1 MVPASKH
8 QPLHTGF
15 TLVELMIVVVIISV
29 LAAIAVP
36 TFLSQ
41 MEKAAQLEESDAPS
55 QPIRQEP
62 PSAEAVMGPSGELGL
77 PPVIESSEVQLDL
90 YSTHVLDRFGVY
102 TRYDAEFGGTFV
114 VRNTD
119 PVVDTI
125 TIRFPFPPGINEA
138 RNVSLRFR
146 DEPGQLEEPLGVT
159 YGLRGIEW
167 RGHVAP
173 GNAVTAVVSYTAQG
187 RDALVYDVAGRG
199 RSGTVRVD
207 LQLHEA
213 PRVVIPPGS
222 LQPAERDGPSLH
234 WRFDALI
241 TNKSIVVELPAG
253 ASPLGRVI
261 LLLQLA
267 GLAVLLFGAGFWY
280 LSEGLHP
287 GRLDDFRWGHFL
299 LLALNYSLFF
309 GIVSVIGYRG
319 SESFALGAATVVSLP
334 LLMLHVTRI
343 TDQTFALTRVLPLVL
358 FTLATV
364 VLGVFLDR
372 QRPLVFLSAAVLVIA
387 FLTITFRRWAA
398 VRKAHAD
405 EKKVHHQRDIE
416 RAKLEE
422 ATAKLSELVQQQE
435 LGQFNAQRALDD
447 TPAGFD
453 AERADVSKNF
463 GLLEQALANA
473 RDVAKLE
480 SAPAKSSAA
489 DQVAWYRDRRASIKK
504 STRLI
509 EARKK
514 ALGRAVDS
522 LEKAAQQAIGRLR
535 KLLSELEGSLGDSA
549 ALSVEARGLLDED
562 CEHVERERADVE
574 DRLRRLS
581 ESRRG
586 AEGVREQEMHATT
599 DGDVRS
605 RAIVADRYGREVATH
620 VSLLRESLDRLRQAI
635 RQAHERERLE
645 EDGTVAAHCLACGAN
660 LASESRYCANCGTA
674 RPLDIQCS
682 VCGHTA
688 SLPQHLL
695 YNEWTERRLFC
706 AACGAVMAGEERDGE
721 GASGEL
727 GE

>member
-1 MVPASKH
+1 MDPASKH
-8 QPLHTGF
+8 QPLRTGF
-15 TLVELMIVVVIISV
+15 TLVELMIVVVIISI

-41 MEKAAQLEESDAPS
+41 MEKAAQLEEAAAPS
-55 QPIRQEP
+55 QPIRQES

-114 VRNTD
+114 VRNPD

-146 DEPGQLEEPLGVT
+146 EETSQLDEPMGVT
-159 YGLRGIEW
+159 YGLQGIEW

-173 GNAVTAVVSYTAQG
+173 GQAVTAVVSYTAQG
-187 RDALVYDVAGRG
+187 RDALVYDVTGRG

-207 LQLHEA
+207 LQLHDA
-213 PRVVIPPGS
+213 PRAVIPPGS
-222 LQPAERDGPSLH
+222 LQPVERDGPNLH

-309 GIVSVIGYRG
+309 GIFSVVGYRG
-319 SESFALGAATVVSLP
+319 SESLALGAATVVSLP

-343 TDQTFALTRVLPLVL
+343 TDRSFALTRVLPLVV

-372 QRPLVFLSAAVLVIA
+372 QRPLVFLVASVMVIA
-387 FLTITFRRWAA
+387 FLTVTFRRWAG
-398 VRKAHAD
+398 VRKAHTDA
-405 EKKVHHQRDIE
+405 KQVHQQRDTE
-416 RAKLEE
+416 REKLEE
-422 ATAKLSELVQQQE
+422 ATVRLNELVQQQE
-435 LGQFNAQRALDD
+435 LVQFNAQRALDD

-453 AERADVSKNF
+453 AERVDVQKNLE
-463 GLLEQALANA
+463 LLEQALADA
-473 RDVAKLE
+473 RGVAQMESTPPKL
-480 SAPAKSSAA
+480 SAA
-489 DQVAWYRDRRASIKK
+489 EQVARYRDRRASVKK
-504 STRLI
+504 GARLI

-522 LEKAAQQAIGRLR
+522 LEKAAQQANSRLR
-535 KLLSELEGSLGDSA
+535 TLLSELEESLGDAA

-562 CEHVERERADVE
+562 CKHVERERVDVE

-586 AEGVREQEMHATT
+586 AESIRDHEMHAST
-599 DGDVRS
+599 DGDIRG
-605 RAIVADRYGREVATH
+605 RAIVADRYGREVSTH
-620 VSLLRESLDRLRQAI
+620 VSLLRESLDRLRQGI
-635 RQAHERERLE
+635 RQAHERERMG
-645 EDGTVAAHCLACGAN
+645 EDGGAAAHCLACGVT
-660 LASESRYCANCGTA
+660 LTSDSRFCANCGTA

-682 VCGHTA
+682 ACGHTA

-695 YNEWTERRLFC
+695 YNEWTKRRLFC
-706 AACGAVMAGEERDGE
+706 VACGAVMSVEEEQPEDVLE
-721 GASGEL
+721 E
-727 GE
+727 